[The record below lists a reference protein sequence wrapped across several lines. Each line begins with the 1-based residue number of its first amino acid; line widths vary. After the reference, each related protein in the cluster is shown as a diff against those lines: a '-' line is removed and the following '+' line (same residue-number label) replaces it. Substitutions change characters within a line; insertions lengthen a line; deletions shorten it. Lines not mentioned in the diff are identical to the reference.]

1 MGRNNNNNVLASV
14 NNSINNL
21 NKNVKK
27 VVSNDILVNSIRV
40 LIIIYAAFVIP
51 QLSTENLKFINNNI
65 VRLVII
71 SLIVYLSFLDMVTG
85 LLLLVAFILTIHH
98 SRVPSMGGSNNVVEN
113 SQGLVNAINNLT
125 KGEVEN
131 FNEEVK
137 IMLI

>member
-1 MGRNNNNNVLASV
+1 MGRNNNNNNNVLASV

-85 LLLLVAFILTIHH
+85 LLLLVAFIC
-98 SRVPSMGGSNNVVEN
+98 
-113 SQGLVNAINNLT
+113 
-125 KGEVEN
+125 
-131 FNEEVK
+131 
-137 IMLI
+137 